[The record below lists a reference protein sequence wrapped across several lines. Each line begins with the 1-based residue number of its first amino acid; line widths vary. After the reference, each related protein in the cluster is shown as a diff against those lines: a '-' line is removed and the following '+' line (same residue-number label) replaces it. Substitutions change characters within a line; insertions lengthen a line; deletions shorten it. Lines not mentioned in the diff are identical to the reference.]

1 MTMEIPERLAQL
13 EIIVKNHDKRISKQ
27 EENTEILNKLS
38 QLSEMQIEL
47 NKDMKVQMEK
57 SNEIMYSTR
66 TDVVEIKKD
75 MTYLKDEV
83 GQLDERTTDLEDDS
97 EDDLKSWKKTIVTIA
112 TSVISG
118 IVLAL
123 FGVWIGK

>member
-1 MTMEIPERLAQL
+1 MEIPERLAQL